1 MMYQQFKPLESK
13 SSIPA
18 IVGILVFLSLT
29 IFLGGLY
36 YLYSNGYTPFQKSSQ
51 DNTYYGDNSD
61 FDIDSELTSERIG
74 AMLNNFKIDKDE
86 EYTETQISNILE
98 SQDKPDADLELTAE
112 ERSAIIN
119 NNRETLE

>member
-1 MMYQQFKPLESK
+1 MYPQLTENK
-13 SSIPA
+13 STVRT
-18 IVGILVFLSLT
+18 IVYFILISFLVIL
-29 IFLGGLY
+29 LGALY
-36 YLYSNGYTPFQKSSQ
+36 YLYTNNYAPFNRTTQNSTYSGSS
-51 DNTYYGDNSD
+51 SD
-61 FDIDSELTSERIG
+61 FDIDSELTAERVSGILSTFQ
-74 AMLNNFKIDKDE
+74 ADPDE